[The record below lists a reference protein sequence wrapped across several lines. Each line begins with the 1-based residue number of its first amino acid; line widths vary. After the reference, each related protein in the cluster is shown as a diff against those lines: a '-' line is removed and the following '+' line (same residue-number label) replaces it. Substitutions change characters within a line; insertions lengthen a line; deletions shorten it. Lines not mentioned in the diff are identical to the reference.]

1 MSSVKK
7 FLIVTLEVSESK
19 MLLRCVP
26 ELRYK
31 KWLNSNITCG
41 TKTIG
46 RIVLFLSN
54 KSNGD
59 RG

>member
-1 MSSVKK
+1 
-7 FLIVTLEVSESK
+7 
-19 MLLRCVP
+19 MLLKCVP

-46 RIVLFLSN
+46 RIVLLLCQIN
-54 KSNGD
+54 QMEIEVDTKRTPGQCHHWNL
-59 RG
+59 